1 MSTGLKG
8 VNVAVLFVEDLDGAK
23 RFYRETI
30 GFEPAFE
37 DDSSIAFNTGGA
49 MLILLNLDGAI
60 DLLTSD
66 TVAGERPAGVRSQ
79 LVSFVDDV
87 DAVYT
92 DLLSK
97 GVEFVRTP
105 ETRPWGMRTAHFTDP
120 EGNVWEIAQEVGTS
134 QPSQ

>member
-23 RFYRETI
+23 RFYKETI
-30 GFEPAFE
+30 GFATAFE

-49 MLILLNLDGAI
+49 MLMLLNLDGAI

-66 TVAGERPAGVRSQ
+66 TVAGERPAGACSQ

-92 DLLSK
+92 DLLAK
-97 GVEFVRTP
+97 GVEFVREP
-105 ETRPWGMRTAHFTDP
+105 ETRPWGMRTAHFADP
-120 EGNVWEIAQEVGTS
+120 EGNIWEVAQEVGAA
-134 QPSQ
+134 PAAE